1 MDELEENLEK
11 SEQAAQLL
19 HDDLRQLHKVLLEQ
33 NPLAAEMFLRTAL
46 KASAELK
53 SLLESLSAFHHMRS
67 K

>member
-19 HDDLRQLHKVLLEQ
+19 HSDLRELHSVLVRE
-33 NPLAAEMFLRTAL
+33 NPIAAEMFSRTAL

-53 SLLESLSAFHHMRS
+53 SLLECLSAFHHTRS